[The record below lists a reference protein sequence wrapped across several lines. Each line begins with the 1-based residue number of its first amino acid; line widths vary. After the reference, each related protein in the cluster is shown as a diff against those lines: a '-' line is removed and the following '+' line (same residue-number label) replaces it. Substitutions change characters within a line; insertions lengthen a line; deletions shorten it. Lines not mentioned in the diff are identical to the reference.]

1 MPMKPSARLY
11 QCLRCHKQ
19 VVICRRCDRGHRFC
33 GEDCA
38 RLSRR
43 DSQRRSA
50 QRYRKTTRGKTGNAR
65 RQQRFRQRQINRQ
78 QTAFFTKVTHHGS
91 PTPTPCAPLLFRR
104 WAAHNTVVK
113 DTEVGEI
120 RCHCCGGLCDVFLR
134 RHFLHSSLAPSP

>member
-1 MPMKPSARLY
+1 MKPSARLY

-50 QRYRKTTRGKTGNAR
+50 QRYRKTTRGKTSNVR
-65 RQQRFRQRQINRQ
+65 RQQRFPQRQINRQ
-78 QTAFFTKVTHHGS
+78 QNARLTQITHHGS
-91 PTPTPCAPLLFRR
+91 PTPARCAPLLIRR
-104 WAAHNTVVK
+104 WPLHKRAVK
-113 DTEVGEI
+113 DTVVSEI
-120 RCHCCGGLCDVFLR
+120 RCHCCGVLCDVFLR
-134 RHFLHSSLAPSP
+134 RHFLHSSLAP